1 LKNRGPTLAVAYL
14 VAVLALTFAAFDLRG
29 DIRPV
34 WTLALMAATLPF
46 SAVAWLGLYSLVH
59 GAGLTCFAFYFLI
72 RGHRGAPGRAPPPR
86 AALSLASA
94 AIKR

>member
-1 LKNRGPTLAVAYL
+1 LKNLGPTLAVAYL

-72 RGHRGAPGRAPPPR
+72 CAGVNVAIVAHLVGRRRRAPR
-86 AALSLASA
+86 
-94 AIKR
+94 